1 VKAFILPAIGLAA
14 SLVACQSHNSA
25 PIQSARADT
34 VSTIIQPVFIT
45 DTVAHDTDDPAIW
58 INPADPAQS
67 LIIGTDKDQ
76 DGGLYVFDLQGKL
89 QRSKNITGLKRPDN
103 VDIEYGLI
111 LAGKPVDIA
120 VTTERFTHKLRI
132 YSVPDMKPVDN
143 GGIEVFVGETGENVR
158 DLMGISLYKN
168 KSGKIFAIVGRKS
181 GPVDGTYLWQYL
193 LEDDGK
199 GQVKASLVRKFG
211 QYSGLKEIEAIAVD
225 DQLGYVYYSDEG
237 KGVRKYYADPEKGNE
252 ELALFATTGFTEDHE
267 GISIYQLTDSTG
279 YILVSDQGANSF
291 QIFPREGATGKPH
304 EHSLL
309 RKVTVKANHSDG
321 SDVVSVPL
329 DAKFR
334 NGLFVAMSDDKT
346 FHLYRWEDI
355 AGKDLKSIR

>member
-14 SLVACQSHNSA
+14 SLVACQSHQNA

-120 VTTERFTHKLRI
+120 ATTERFTHKLRI

>member
-1 VKAFILPAIGLAA
+1 VKAFILSAIGLAA